1 MKKYPA
7 LDLCN
12 VCCKK
17 MGGLLDERFKIYP
30 FVEDYETGDFVTH
43 IDYRPEGAKE
53 TATVQVRLE
62 RTVLDTVKDGEPLV
76 DYVRGVIVDANED
89 LVGFVDGDEWDGQ

>member
-1 MKKYPA
+1 M
-7 LDLCN
+7 
-12 VCCKK
+12 
-17 MGGLLDERFKIYP
+17 
-30 FVEDYETGDFVTH
+30 
-43 IDYRPEGAKE
+43 
-53 TATVQVRLE
+53 QVRLE